1 MKIIKRNGSEE
12 TFDIQK
18 IVVAVTKADKDN
30 GERTLTDS
38 QIEDIAEYVEFK
50 CNKLNRAVSVEEIQD
65 MVENQIMATGAFELA
80 RKYVR
85 YRYKR
90 SLVRKANTTDNR
102 ILSLIEY
109 NNEDVKQENSN
120 KNPAVNS
127 VQRDYM
133 AGEVSRDLT
142 TRMLLPH
149 DIVEAD
155 REGIIHFHDS
165 DYYAQHMHNC
175 DLVNLED
182 MLQNGTV
189 ISGTMIEKPHSF
201 STACNIATQI
211 IAQVASNQ
219 YGGQSISLAHLAPFV
234 DVSREK
240 IRKEVISEQELV
252 GMEYPEDVLNE
263 IVERR
268 LKKEITKGV
277 QTIEYQVITLMTTN
291 GQAPFL
297 TVFMYL
303 NEAKNEREKKD
314 LAMIIEET
322 LRQRYQGVKNEAG
335 VWVTPAFP
343 KLIYVLEED
352 NIEEGSEYYYLTEL
366 AAKCTAK
373 RLVPDYISEKKMK
386 ELKEGNCFPVMG
398 CRSCLSPWKDEHGN
412 YKFYGRFNQ
421 GVVTINLVDVA
432 LSSGGDMD
440 KFWKI
445 FDDRLELCY
454 RALMC
459 RHNRLKGTLSDAA
472 PILWQFGALARLKK
486 GEPIDKLLYGGYST
500 ISLGYAGLYECV
512 KYMTGKSHT
521 DPDATPFALDVM
533 KHMNDACNQW
543 KEETNV
549 AFSIYGSPIE
559 STTYKFAKCLQKRF
573 GIVPGIT
580 DKSYITNSYHVFV
593 REEIDAF
600 SKLKFESQF
609 QALSSGG
616 AISYVE
622 VPDMKDNIAAVLQV
636 IRFIYDNIMYAE
648 LNTKSDYC
656 QECGYDGE
664 IQIITDEEG
673 KLVWECPHCGN
684 RNQDTLNVARR
695 TCGYIGTQ
703 FWNQGRTQE
712 IKERVLHL

>member
-219 YGGQSISLAHLAPFV
+219 YGGQSISLTHLAPFV

-398 CRSCLSPWKDEHGN
+398 CRSCLSPWKDENGN

-580 DKSYITNSYHVFV
+580 DKSYITTSYHVFV
-593 REEIDAF
+593 GEEIDAF